1 MIFPKGVV
9 SETTSHI
16 VENGK
21 ISEISPGRDRSDF
34 HEVENTVMKVCNTKL
49 NWGGSPCVFPI
60 GNVTINMHSHVRV
73 PDVDSGKLRSL
84 ENRVFGSEVVGSWSK
99 YEQNLSSTWREAEA
113 ISRVVKTNVEVLRN
127 SNVKLYSDNKN
138 VKSVLLNGSRIE
150 NIHSIAADLNTFCE
164 KERKHGWFVQA
175 FY

>member
-1 MIFPKGVV
+1 M
-9 SETTSHI
+9 
-16 VENGK
+16 N
-21 ISEISPGRDRSDF
+21 
-34 HEVENTVMKVCNTKL
+34 
-49 NWGGSPCVFPI
+49 
-60 GNVTINMHSHVRV
+60 SHVRE

-99 YEQNLSSTWREAEA
+99 YEQNLSSTRREAEV

-150 NIHSIAADLNTFCE
+150 NIHSIATDLNTFCE
-164 KERKHGWFVQA
+164 KEKIVICPEWIPREEKEFLQLDQSWGPHSVDRFASHLNNKW
-175 FY
+175 